1 MSHMF
6 NGATN
11 FNGNISNWVINTD
24 LTSLEGVFSNT
35 GVFNQNI
42 SGWDV
47 SGVTNM
53 SEMFLNASKYAGND
67 ITDWDVSESVNLS
80 GMFLNAPDMANKWG
94 THPSFEPVSV
104 GTPSYLFFRTT
115 PITQANI
122 YTAVYKYI
130 HTEDVGK
137 AAYGLISDWDISGCH
152 DLSGLFENGRTQSG
166 ETAVL
171 LSNTFKS
178 DIRNWNTSN
187 VTNMS
192 SMFYGCQMFESD
204 LSGWNTS
211 NVTDMNGMFRDC
223 RKFDSYINTVT
234 VNNIVSWDVS
244 KVTDMAYMF
253 CDAQN
258 LSGDISDWNTSN
270 VTNMSSMFY
279 GTLKFNQNINTNG
292 NKWIVSKV
300 TNMSNMFGG
309 SSNGQLE
316 FRNIFNQDI
325 SGWDVSKCTDMEGM
339 FAYNKAFNHDITKWA
354 VGAVNA
360 PYTKFKDMFKNNIT
374 DLSNNPFSDKWKT
387 KIGWNGGGTSP
398 PSEGWP
404 SVKFFQDIIVEVSD
418 FKLITNN
425 DGADKRAGHHTTLRD
440 PKHATVMLTF
450 TTNSPAGPWE
460 VIFNSGGNSIG
471 ANITV
476 TVSGYTVTATYPCS
490 SADTEGDISYI
501 VKYFPYGGGDAKIF
515 LPNSNDIATTVIF
528 DKTPPTL
535 TTVSIV
541 SNNSY
546 DNSLGKPGDTVTL
559 TFTASE
565 QLKNSPVITFKSNG
579 YGVGGP
585 ITTTNIINTTWI
597 SQYTIRDTD
606 IEGLITFT
614 INFWDLSNIAGVPIT
629 ETTNSTGVIFSVN
642 NKVVISADGVAL
654 INNSITDSLT
664 HELIFTI
671 TEPTNDFTID
681 NIITTN
687 NTLSNF
693 KKDPSGNN
701 KKYTATS
708 VSIGGWNYIRIE
720 GGTFRS
726 LAGNMNVT
734 TDFSWKFQINLVD
747 SNIRDAVNTWVS
759 DSTKAI
765 DLYGHIINWDT
776 SNITDMSGLF
786 KNKTLFNNDITNW
799 NTTKV
804 TDMSEMFMGAAA
816 FNQNIE
822 TVKNLPGGG
831 AKWNTDK
838 VSSMRYMFYG
848 ATAFNQDLSSWGA
861 DLGNSDITGFSSKF
875 GGKNNIY
882 NINKTIKDTWE
893 FKL

>member
-1 MSHMF
+1 
-6 NGATN
+6 
-11 FNGNISNWVINTD
+11 
-24 LTSLEGVFSNT
+24 
-35 GVFNQNI
+35 
-42 SGWDV
+42 
-47 SGVTNM
+47 
-53 SEMFLNASKYAGND
+53 
-67 ITDWDVSESVNLS
+67 LS
-80 GMFLNAPDMANKWG
+80 GG
-94 THPSFEPVSV
+94 
-104 GTPSYLFFRTT
+104 
-115 PITQANI
+115 
-122 YTAVYKYI
+122 
-130 HTEDVGK
+130 
-137 AAYGLISDWDISGCH
+137 
-152 DLSGLFENGRTQSG
+152 
-166 ETAVL
+166 
-171 LSNTFKS
+171 
-178 DIRNWNTSN
+178 
-187 VTNMS
+187 
-192 SMFYGCQMFESD
+192 
-204 LSGWNTS
+204 
-211 NVTDMNGMFRDC
+211 
-223 RKFDSYINTVT
+223 
-234 VNNIVSWDVS
+234 
-244 KVTDMAYMF
+244 
-253 CDAQN
+253 
-258 LSGDISDWNTSN
+258 
-270 VTNMSSMFY
+270 
-279 GTLKFNQNINTNG
+279 
-292 NKWIVSKV
+292 
-300 TNMSNMFGG
+300 
-309 SSNGQLE
+309 
-316 FRNIFNQDI
+316 
-325 SGWDVSKCTDMEGM
+325 
-339 FAYNKAFNHDITKWA
+339 
-354 VGAVNA
+354 
-360 PYTKFKDMFKNNIT
+360 
-374 DLSNNPFSDKWKT
+374 
-387 KIGWNGGGTSP
+387 
-398 PSEGWP
+398 
-404 SVKFFQDIIVEVSD
+404 
-418 FKLITNN
+418 
-425 DGADKRAGHHTTLRD
+425 
-440 PKHATVMLTF
+440 
-450 TTNSPAGPWE
+450 
-460 VIFNSGGNSIG
+460 
-471 ANITV
+471 
-476 TVSGYTVTATYPCS
+476 GYTVKATYVCS

-501 VKYFPYGGGDAKIF
+501 VKYFPYGGGEPKIF
-515 LPNSNDIATTVIF
+515 LPNSNDSATSVIF

-606 IEGLITFT
+606 IEGLITFK
-614 INFWDLSNIAGVPIT
+614 IEFRDLSNIAGVSIT

-799 NTTKV
+799 DTTKV
-804 TDMSEMFMGAAA
+804 TDMSEMFKGAAA

-848 ATAFNQDLSSWGA
+848 ATAFNQDLSSWEA